1 MVHALQQS
9 GQLVRLWCG
18 TDVAQKQKPYTLESI
33 HTMCLLSIGAD
44 THQVCLFYRQTLW
57 PGFVFCLSFYGIV
70 MVKCIF
76 LMSCIAGETVP
87 VGRWRCLFF
96 LMCMNIGTISSNDFL
111 LALFKPCLKLEGVQY
126 SGLGRGNLLS
136 YM

>member
-1 MVHALQQS
+1 MCGTSLWSHSTVRLLVLHALQQS

-33 HTMCLLSIGAD
+33 HPTCLLSIGAD
-44 THQVCLFYRQTLW
+44 TRQVCLFVQTRSGL
-57 PGFVFCLSFYGIV
+57 GLFCLSFYGIV

-111 LALFKPCLKLEGVQY
+111 LALF
-126 SGLGRGNLLS
+126 
-136 YM
+136 